1 MFRLLF
7 RVGLIIICLALVTLF
22 LPGCSSNTPTT
33 SAPDKTTPAAVP
45 TTASAASSVP
55 QTTSGSA
62 VFRIGFMGQMSGDA
76 GAAVTR
82 LFQEFEY
89 MMKYTNDVEGG
100 ISGVKLEWKM
110 VDNRG
115 TADGAVMAYKQ
126 LRDSFKPNLYVQV
139 EDFLL
144 AGLMPTLQEDKP
156 VIVCSSAIVP
166 AFYNPPGR
174 IFSFSMPTVDGFA
187 AYLNWVQSNWK
198 GSGNPKVGVLYWS
211 DNQSAQAWQGAQAW
225 GAKKNIDFVG
235 VTYSIT
241 SLDVK
246 TQLLKLK
253 DSNVN
258 YIWAHSITP
267 NAAVIVRDATAM
279 GIAKQIPITFMEYVE
294 SEGLLNQAGAAAE
307 GFYGYQ
313 AHSPYSE
320 KTPAAN
326 LYSQIWKQEGNK
338 DVWSDNRQMITLKG
352 LMDALIPKVAT
363 GVKSNTLTSD
373 TVLNALNGLSNID
386 TWGNNQDF
394 SYSPTKRVG
403 MSAIKIFQYTK
414 TGTTVVGDWF
424 TMPRLFEGAEK

>member
-1 MFRLLF
+1 MRKLSVRL
-7 RVGLIIICLALVTLF
+7 GLLVSVVILAALLIS
-22 LPGCSSNTPTT
+22 GCSSN
-33 SAPDKTTPAAVP
+33 SSTPAKP
-45 TTASAASSVP
+45 ASSP
-55 QTTSGSA
+55 GAIAKSA
-62 VFRIGFMGQMSGDA
+62 TNSPSSPTLFRIGFMGQLSGDA

-82 LFQEFEY
+82 LFQEYEY
-89 MMKYTNDVEGG
+89 MLKYTNEVEGG

-110 VDNRG
+110 VDNKG
-115 TADGAVMAYKQ
+115 TADGAVLAYKE
-126 LRDSFKPNLYVQV
+126 LRDSFKPQLYVQV

-144 AGLMPTLQEDKP
+144 AGLMQTIQTDKP

-198 GSGNPKVGVLYWS
+198 GSGNPRVGVLYWS

-225 GAKKNIDFVG
+225 GAKRNIDFVP

-241 SLDVK
+241 ALDVK

-258 YIWAHSITP
+258 YIWAHAITP
-267 NAAVIVRDATAM
+267 NAAVIIRDASSLGM
-279 GIAKQIPITFMEYVE
+279 AKQIPITFMEYVE
-294 SEGLLNQAGAAAE
+294 SEALLKQVGE
-307 GFYGYQ
+307 GVEGYYGYQ

-320 KTPAAN
+320 GTQGAK

-338 DVWSDNRQMITLKG
+338 EVWSDNRQMITVKG
-352 LMDALIPKVAT
+352 LIDALIPRLAPEIKTNALAVDS
-363 GVKSNTLTSD
+363 VY
-373 TVLNALNGLSNID
+373 NALNGLSNIE

-394 SYSPTKRVG
+394 SYSATKRVG
-403 MSAIKIFQYTK
+403 MSSIKIHQYSK
-414 TGTTVVGDWF
+414 TGTSVVGDWI
-424 TMPRLFEGAEK
+424 TMPRLFECVEK